1 MRGGCLSSLK
11 EGMRFLRVWE
21 QQQVE
26 KMGTVKEE
34 ISIKN
39 TIKRLKEEK
48 RLLLEQKPDPEIKEQ
63 IEKIEGD
70 IEEQEMLL
78 KKEGSIRTKILNLF
92 MPKT

>member
-1 MRGGCLSSLK
+1 
-11 EGMRFLRVWE
+11 
-21 QQQVE
+21 
-26 KMGTVKEE
+26 MGTVKEE